1 MENARI
7 HQIKVDFNVTPEIRR
22 YVYVYII
29 EAKYCY
35 LVDSGVY
42 GCEEQI
48 LNCLTSIGR
57 SAADI
62 KGIFVTHSHPDHI
75 GSLSWFQNHTDCRI
89 YASEGEKRWIENI
102 DLQFKER
109 PIPNFYALAGKSARV
124 DVIVRDGDTITLEE
138 GLQTEIIRTAGH
150 SADGVS
156 YRIGDAM
163 FIGDAVPVKGDIPI
177 IISETEMREALQR
190 LGQVSSVETFFPAWD
205 MTYSNE
211 VMKNKLRE
219 ANELITVL
227 KNAVVSLDKGQD
239 LPALVDEVCR
249 ELNMVFLKSNP
260 LFAAT
265 VNCLR

>member
-1 MENARI
+1 MTN
-7 HQIKVDFNVTPEIRR
+7 
-22 YVYVYII
+22 
-29 EAKYCY
+29 
-35 LVDSGVY
+35 
-42 GCEEQI
+42 
-48 LNCLTSIGR
+48 
-57 SAADI
+57 
-62 KGIFVTHSHPDHI
+62 SHPDHI
-75 GSLSWFQNHTDCRI
+75 GSLLWFQNHTDCNI

-109 PIPNFYALAGKSARV
+109 PIPNFYALAEKSARV

-150 SADGVS
+150 SADGIS

-177 IISETEMREALQR
+177 IISETEMRETLHR
-190 LGQVSSVETFFPAWD
+190 LEQISGVETFYPAWD

-211 VMKNKLRE
+211 AMKNKLRD
-219 ANELITVL
+219 ANELMTVL
-227 KNAVVSLDKGQD
+227 KNAVVSLDTGKE

-249 ELNMVFLKSNP
+249 ELNMGSLKSNS

-265 VNCLR
+265 VNCLRQ